1 MTVGTQPG
9 HSASRLALDGLW
21 PIRLPWV
28 MSQDWDHLLYLH
40 YRVDPVQLRA
50 RVPEALELDL
60 LEGTAWVSVIP
71 LQLKNVHLRAV
82 IPVPGTSQFTELNV
96 RTYVTHQGVPG
107 VYFLSID
114 ASSRLASAVARS
126 SFNLPY
132 HSATMH
138 FEEVDGSYHAVSR
151 RDDANV
157 RFEARYRPT
166 GETLGDTASPQIR
179 FLADRFNMYTIGRRG
194 RLLRGDISHL
204 PWDIQGVEATVDAT
218 ELLTSNGV
226 TALDPAPIVGYS
238 TGSTS
243 RCWPVRSAAVPQRI
257 WPRI

>member
-1 MTVGTQPG
+1 MTIGTQPAG
-9 HSASRLALDGLW
+9 SASRLALDGIW

-40 YRVDPVQLRA
+40 YRVDPAQVRA
-50 RVPEALELDL
+50 RVPEPLELDL
-60 LEGTAWVSVIP
+60 FGGTAWVSVIP
-71 LQLKNVHLRAV
+71 LQLNHVHLRDL

-132 HSATMH
+132 HAATMR

-151 RDDANV
+151 RDGADV
-157 RFEARYRPT
+157 GFEARYRPT
-166 GETLGDTASPQIR
+166 GQVLGDAANPQIR
-179 FLADRFNMYTIGRRG
+179 FLADRFNMYTTGRGG

-204 PWDIQGVEATVDAT
+204 PWDIQGVEATIDAT
-218 ELLTSNGV
+218 EMLSSNGV
-226 TALDPAPIVGYS
+226 TALDPEPIMGYS